1 MGERNN
7 KMACFTDLR
16 YADRSYQFVITLA
29 NAAGINPV
37 GLGCYSAMNDS
48 GKLYQF
54 YISLATIAG
63 YESPVT
69 QNCFEQLTEDAQ
81 MNLTNEALASAFAS

>member
-1 MGERNN
+1 
-7 KMACFTDLR
+7 MACFTDLR

-37 GLGCYSAMNDS
+37 GLGCYSTMNDS

-63 YESPVT
+63 VESPVT

-81 MNLTNEALASAFAS
+81 MNLTNEALASAFAPTL